1 MSSNDSIS
9 KTVIVAFALCI
20 VCSVIVSAA
29 VVMLK
34 PIQEVNKTLDRKRN
48 ILAAAGMLVEG
59 ESIEEQF
66 SHVQTRVVD
75 LTTGKFSDDA
85 VDPDKYDQK
94 KAAKDPSR
102 SEALTAEQDVAKIS
116 RREQYALIYIVQ
128 NPQGEIEKIILPI
141 RGYGL
146 WSTLY
151 GFIALE
157 ADANTIAG
165 LGFYEH
171 GETPGL
177 GGEVDNPRWK
187 AFWPGKE
194 VYRDGDVHISLIK
207 GSVDPAAANAPWEV
221 DGLAG
226 ATLTSKGVTNL
237 VHFWLGE
244 NGFEPFLNN
253 LRAGEA

>member
-1 MSSNDSIS
+1 M
-9 KTVIVAFALCI
+9 
-20 VCSVIVSAA
+20 
-29 VVMLK
+29 
-34 PIQEVNKTLDRKRN
+34 
-48 ILAAAGMLVEG
+48 
-59 ESIEEQF
+59 
-66 SHVQTRVVD
+66 
-75 LTTGKFSDDA
+75 
-85 VDPDKYDQK
+85 
-94 KAAKDPSR
+94 
-102 SEALTAEQDVAKIS
+102 SEALTTKQDLAKIS
-116 RREQYALIYIVQ
+116 RREQYAVVYLVQ
-128 NPQGEIEKIILPI
+128 NPQGNIEKLILPI

-157 ADANTIAG
+157 SDGNTIAG

-177 GGEVDNPRWK
+177 GGEIDNPRWK
-187 AFWPGKE
+187 AFWPGKQ
-194 VYRDGDVHISLIK
+194 VYRDGEVEIGLVKGTVDVAA
-207 GSVDPAAANAPWEV
+207 VDAPWEV

-237 VHFWLGE
+237 VHFWLGK